1 MQRLET
7 DPQNSILIGRALK
20 ILAGKAGIYGMI
32 GGQVVDVR
40 SAGCKISGELL
51 VFIYRLKTGALIEA
65 PVMIGACSCRG
76 KRRGIGK
83 WKKSPGSQGLAFQ
96 NTRRYSDVTS
106 TTEILGKPVH
116 SDEKTKKRL
125 TLLEGA

>member
-1 MQRLET
+1 MNYAFETACSAFET

-51 VFIYRLKTGALIEA
+51 AFIYRLKTGALIEA
-65 PVMIGACSCRG
+65 SVMNRRLFLQGAKEEEIG
-76 KRRGIGK
+76 KK
-83 WKKSPGSQGLAFQ
+83 WKKSPG
-96 NTRRYSDVTS
+96 
-106 TTEILGKPVH
+106 K
-116 SDEKTKKRL
+116 
-125 TLLEGA
+125 